1 MGFGARS
8 RQEPRAILLGVI
20 ADKGADAK
28 AALEAGADI
37 VIIRAKGSAAAAE
50 AKAAAGGNN
59 DTALGAWLTELDDA
73 TATALAEAGCDF
85 TVGTLDGTI
94 ATAVDTE
101 RMGQV
106 LVAESAMDDTTL
118 RALANLGLDALL
130 VEHGKGA
137 MSLAD
142 QLQLV
147 RLASFASTPLLVTV
161 SPDAPV
167 AELRVLRDSGVA
179 CVLLAAGASKAQIEG
194 LSDRLRAVPARK
206 PRRDGGEMALVPS
219 VAAGGGNHEE
229 EDDDDGEE

>member
-8 RQEPRAILLGVI
+8 RQEPRAILLGVL
-20 ADKGADAK
+20 AEKGADAK
-28 AALEAGADI
+28 SALEAGAD
-37 VIIRAKGSAAAAE
+37 VVVIRASNANAAAE
-50 AKAAAGGNN
+50 AKAAAGGNS
-59 DTALGAWLTELDDA
+59 DTALGVWLGDLDDK
-73 TATALAEAGCDF
+73 TAAALAEAGCDF
-85 TVGTLDGTI
+85 TIGTLDGTV

-118 RALANLGLDALL
+118 RALASLGLDALF

-161 SPDAPV
+161 SADAPV

-179 CVLLAAGASKAQIEG
+179 GVLLAAGASKAQIEA

-206 PRRDGGEMALVPS
+206 SRRDGAEMALVPS
-219 VAAGGGNHEE
+219 VAAAGANHEE
-229 EDDDDGEE
+229 EDDDGEE